1 MAPLND
7 ETQTQLLELIQG
19 IKGAQERQN
28 ILLEKLVE
36 VIAASAD
43 DSGQKEDANREVND
57 TAEETHSTNRES
69 KNTNEA
75 KDSGEEVIVEKPET
89 SPASD
94 GPINEH
100 DREVEER
107 FGSLPDEF
115 KKRIK
120 IYTGSDDHERL
131 LLEVLCG
138 TVKALDGYQRNPAD
152 GTELGC
158 TTNDWKYYTSGIIS
172 SLGRIWRSLD
182 SPGRLKSSWCRVVHI
197 QGLANALAGLVEGD
211 CNASTA
217 MDVWRLL
224 IYDDDRPLGHSER
237 PVVRQMFNQH
247 LFCQRYTKPSTQEG
261 GLPWRAFHVAWYE
274 LCREPTREQLRQSTW
289 KYGRLYGDDG
299 RHIRQQAL
307 TVGCF
312 YIDNASDPQR
322 PPLDETVWTMLVLSP
337 DSQRLRSDSPCRS
350 NIFMLGYIYDGLR
363 QAADAWDAIRSS
375 LTSVTD
381 TEPPILDPRQHDDL
395 LFDDDTFSRS
405 RQYFWVVN
413 SLESFKTLIDDA
425 VEEWTRLQGCWPSIL
440 QGAEEG
446 EISQEAQELLAGVE
460 AQVARLRELSARFA
474 FTHEKTKALREGLFS
489 ASGVIESRV
498 STRLGENVRLL
509 TYVSIF
515 YLPLSFCVALW
526 STNEN
531 YARPML
537 VLASFLV
544 AAVTF
549 LFVANLRNLT
559 AIGTSLYRRLKRAI
573 VRRMR
578 DSEDEAWVKR
588 AKAFEGYRPEREEVE
603 PSEWRLVQ
611 FLFSRMISCLA
622 FWKMGRSSGKT
633 RVNSKV

>member
-1 MAPLND
+1 MSRYQKVLDDTLGELYAVPPDGRLALAFEKNELRLKCGLYPGYPNTGNLD
-7 ETQTQLLELIQG
+7 EYLKRTSGLLHSL
-19 IKGAQERQN
+19 KGLVWVWDMTGDMKIEYSARRQPHVEGF
-28 ILLEKLVE
+28 LE
-36 VIAASAD
+36 
-43 DSGQKEDANREVND
+43 
-57 TAEETHSTNRES
+57 
-69 KNTNEA
+69 
-75 KDSGEEVIVEKPET
+75 
-89 SPASD
+89 
-94 GPINEH
+94 
-100 DREVEER
+100 
-107 FGSLPDEF
+107 SLPCYWGMARTALRQEASGF
-115 KKRIK
+115 LVPPVK
-120 IYTGSDDHERL
+120 ISGMYLST
-131 LLEVLCG
+131 
-138 TVKALDGYQRNPAD
+138 AD
-152 GTELGC
+152 
-158 TTNDWKYYTSGIIS
+158 TSGIIS